1 MRYLLDTNICIFLIR
16 ERSRALSEAIG
27 RHRPADVGL
36 SVVTS
41 YELHYGAYRSARMKQ
56 NMQALAAFLRPFTI
70 VAFSTDDAIKA
81 GELRAELE
89 RRGTP
94 IGPYDLLIAAQAATR
109 NVTLVTNNVR
119 EFARVP
125 GLKVEDWTEAAEES
139 K

>member
-16 ERSRALSEAIG
+16 ERSPGLRLAIG
-27 RHRPADVGL
+27 RQRPADVGL

-41 YELHYGAYRSARMKQ
+41 YELHYGAHRSARLKQ
-56 NMQALAAFLRPFTI
+56 NLKALATFLRPFA
-70 VAFSTDDAIKA
+70 VVPFSADDAVKA

-109 NVTLVTNNVR
+109 TLTLVTNNIR

-125 GLKVEDWTEAAEES
+125 GLAVEDWTAPGG
-139 K
+139 